1 MTNTAWAALITR
13 LPAAD
18 DLPLNLLLE
27 LIETSNNDL
36 NTRTGNDIARTLG
49 PLERACCQ
57 AATALA
63 HAQPHLTDAAG
74 HNAAHAWATTRLTT
88 AGNIYRRHAKDVLT
102 EINANPFTYLHTHP
116 TAQAHGPDQAST
128 EQTHRPAMH
137 PSNPHQTGGPDRG
150 S

>member
-27 LIETSNNDL
+27 LIETSSTDL
-36 NTRTGNDIARTLG
+36 KDRTGNEIAAALG

-63 HAQPHLTDAAG
+63 HTQPHLTDAAG

-102 EINANPFTYLHTHP
+102 EINDNPFTYLHIHP
-116 TAQAHGPDQAST
+116 PQKADSCTDQAGGIG
-128 EQTHRPAMH
+128 QA
-137 PSNPHQTGGPDRG
+137 GGPNSG

>member
-27 LIETSNNDL
+27 LIETSAADL
-36 NTRTGNDIARTLG
+36 KTRTGNDIARSLA
-49 PLERACCQ
+49 PRERACCQ
-57 AATALA
+57 AASALA

-74 HNAAHAWATTRLTT
+74 HNAAHAWANTRLTT
-88 AGNIYRRHAKDVLT
+88 AGTIYRRHAKDVLT
-102 EINANPFTYLHTHP
+102 EINDNPFTYLHTHP
-116 TAQAHGPDQAST
+116 TEQAHGPDQTGT
-128 EQTHRPAMH
+128 EQTQRPGQA
-137 PSNPHQTGGPDRG
+137 GGRDRG

>member
-27 LIETSNNDL
+27 LIETSNADL
-36 NTRTGNDIARTLG
+36 TTRTGNEIAHALNARERGRCRT
-49 PLERACCQ
+49 
-57 AATALA
+57 AAALT
-63 HAQPHLTDAAG
+63 HAQPHLTNAAG
-74 HNAAHAWATTRLTT
+74 HNATHAWANTRLTT

-102 EINANPFTYLHTHP
+102 EINDNPFTYLHTHP
-116 TAQAHGPDQAST
+116 LTPNTHERRPEQAHQPNHADGPD
-128 EQTHRPAMH
+128 H
-137 PSNPHQTGGPDRG
+137 G